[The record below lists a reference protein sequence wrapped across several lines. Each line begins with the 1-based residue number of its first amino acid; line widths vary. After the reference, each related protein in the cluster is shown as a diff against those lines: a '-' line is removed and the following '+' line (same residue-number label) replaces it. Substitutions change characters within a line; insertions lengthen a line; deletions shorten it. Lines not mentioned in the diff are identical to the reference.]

1 MTSKSLFFRL
11 MKEDLK
17 RRLWAF
23 GLSFL
28 TFFFAMPVLAAM
40 GVTNLEQQY
49 ALWMEDAGNYDF
61 GAGNTAETEFSRR
74 LGELAVESIGLENV
88 VMGFLVITAALV
100 LALTGFL
107 YLHSRKQVDFYHSI
121 PVRRE
126 ILFTV
131 RFVDGILI
139 IGSMYLVNLLFT
151 LGILGAAGASVP
163 GMVSG
168 ALWTFLV
175 HMTGFLLSY
184 GLMTAAVMLTGNFFI
199 SVLGGIVLFGYVPA
213 VAVLFQ
219 GLMQM
224 FFVTTNQRISGITE
238 WIIHGSPVPY
248 YVSLMG
254 EGADL
259 PMARYG
265 ELMGRILPALLA
277 GLVLAVIAGLLYKF
291 RPSEAAGRAMAF
303 RMTKAPIKILLVVP
317 VTILMCLLFWNM
329 YYESLGWAA
338 FGFVFAL
345 FISHGIIEILYN
357 FDFRKLFANPVH
369 LGISAVLALAV
380 IGVFRYDLIGYDS
393 YLPSEEKFQ
402 SASVF
407 TYSLGDFQDYG
418 LPVAAEGGRRET

>member
-88 VMGFLVITAALV
+88 VMGFLVITVALV

-259 PMARYG
+259 PMARQ
-265 ELMGRILPALLA
+265 R
-277 GLVLAVIAGLLYKF
+277 
-291 RPSEAAGRAMAF
+291 S
-303 RMTKAPIKILLVVP
+303 
-317 VTILMCLLFWNM
+317 
-329 YYESLGWAA
+329 
-338 FGFVFAL
+338 
-345 FISHGIIEILYN
+345 SH
-357 FDFRKLFANPVH
+357 P
-369 LGISAVLALAV
+369 
-380 IGVFRYDLIGYDS
+380 
-393 YLPSEEKFQ
+393 
-402 SASVF
+402 
-407 TYSLGDFQDYG
+407 
-418 LPVAAEGGRRET
+418 EGQHHGPCIYIHSS

>member
-49 ALWMEDAGNYDF
+49 ALWVEDAGNYDF
-61 GAGNTAETEFSRR
+61 GAGNTAETEFSRK
-74 LGELAVESIGLENV
+74 LGELTAECVGLENV

-126 ILFTV
+126 LLFTV
-131 RFVDGILI
+131 RFVDGILVT
-139 IGSMYLVNLLFT
+139 GSMYLVNLVFT

-184 GLMTAAVMLTGNFFI
+184 GLMTGCGDAHRKLLHF
-199 SVLGGIVLFGYVPA
+199 
-213 VAVLFQ
+213 
-219 GLMQM
+219 
-224 FFVTTNQRISGITE
+224 RSGR
-238 WIIHGSPVPY
+238 HRPVRLCACGGSPVPGTDAD
-248 YVSLMG
+248 VFCHDQS
-254 EGADL
+254 ADL
-259 PMARYG
+259 R
-265 ELMGRILPALLA
+265 
-277 GLVLAVIAGLLYKF
+277 
-291 RPSEAAGRAMAF
+291 
-303 RMTKAPIKILLVVP
+303 
-317 VTILMCLLFWNM
+317 
-329 YYESLGWAA
+329 
-338 FGFVFAL
+338 
-345 FISHGIIEILYN
+345 H
-357 FDFRKLFANPVH
+357 
-369 LGISAVLALAV
+369 
-380 IGVFRYDLIGYDS
+380 
-393 YLPSEEKFQ
+393 
-402 SASVF
+402 
-407 TYSLGDFQDYG
+407 
-418 LPVAAEGGRRET
+418 

>member
-131 RFVDGILI
+131 RFVDGILSTI
-139 IGSMYLVNLLFT
+139 VMLA
-151 LGILGAAGASVP
+151 LGAIIC
-163 GMVSG
+163 
-168 ALWTFLV
+168 ALIW
-175 HMTGFLLSY
+175 
-184 GLMTAAVMLTGNFFI
+184 
-199 SVLGGIVLFGYVPA
+199 
-213 VAVLFQ
+213 
-219 GLMQM
+219 
-224 FFVTTNQRISGITE
+224 
-238 WIIHGSPVPY
+238 GS
-248 YVSLMG
+248 
-254 EGADL
+254 
-259 PMARYG
+259 
-265 ELMGRILPALLA
+265 
-277 GLVLAVIAGLLYKF
+277 
-291 RPSEAAGRAMAF
+291 
-303 RMTKAPIKILLVVP
+303 
-317 VTILMCLLFWNM
+317 W
-329 YYESLGWAA
+329 
-338 FGFVFAL
+338 
-345 FISHGIIEILYN
+345 
-357 FDFRKLFANPVH
+357 
-369 LGISAVLALAV
+369 
-380 IGVFRYDLIGYDS
+380 
-393 YLPSEEKFQ
+393 
-402 SASVF
+402 
-407 TYSLGDFQDYG
+407 G
-418 LPVAAEGGRRET
+418 LPGRQYRGWSPERSGPSWCI

>member
-1 MTSKSLFFRL
+1 MRFGWKMREIMISEPEIRRKQNFP
-11 MKEDLK
+11 ED
-17 RRLWAF
+17 
-23 GLSFL
+23 
-28 TFFFAMPVLAAM
+28 
-40 GVTNLEQQY
+40 
-49 ALWMEDAGNYDF
+49 
-61 GAGNTAETEFSRR
+61 

-88 VMGFLVITAALV
+88 VMGFLCDRRRPGSWPLQAFCI
-100 LALTGFL
+100 
-107 YLHSRKQVDFYHSI
+107 SI
-121 PVRRE
+121 PESRW
-126 ILFTV
+126 IFTTAFPCAG
-131 RFVDGILI
+131 RSSLRCFVDGILI

-199 SVLGGIVLFGYVPA
+199 SVLGGIVLFGHVPA

-345 FISHGIIEILYN
+345 FISHGMIEILYN
-357 FDFRKLFANPVH
+357 FDFRKLFANPVRSGH
-369 LGISAVLALAV
+369 QRRPGPGGHRRV
-380 IGVFRYDLIGYDS
+380 
-393 YLPSEEKFQ
+393 
-402 SASVF
+402 
-407 TYSLGDFQDYG
+407 
-418 LPVAAEGGRRET
+418 PV

>member
-11 MKEDLK
+11 IKEDLK

-49 ALWMEDAGNYDF
+49 ALWVEDAGNYDF
-61 GAGNTAETEFSRR
+61 GAGNTAETEFSRK

-131 RFVDGILI
+131 RFVDGILV

-224 FFVTTNQRISGITE
+224 FFVTTNQRISGI
-238 WIIHGSPVPY
+238 
-248 YVSLMG
+248 
-254 EGADL
+254 
-259 PMARYG
+259 
-265 ELMGRILPALLA
+265 
-277 GLVLAVIAGLLYKF
+277 
-291 RPSEAAGRAMAF
+291 
-303 RMTKAPIKILLVVP
+303 
-317 VTILMCLLFWNM
+317 
-329 YYESLGWAA
+329 
-338 FGFVFAL
+338 
-345 FISHGIIEILYN
+345 
-357 FDFRKLFANPVH
+357 
-369 LGISAVLALAV
+369 
-380 IGVFRYDLIGYDS
+380 
-393 YLPSEEKFQ
+393 
-402 SASVF
+402 
-407 TYSLGDFQDYG
+407 
-418 LPVAAEGGRRET
+418 AE